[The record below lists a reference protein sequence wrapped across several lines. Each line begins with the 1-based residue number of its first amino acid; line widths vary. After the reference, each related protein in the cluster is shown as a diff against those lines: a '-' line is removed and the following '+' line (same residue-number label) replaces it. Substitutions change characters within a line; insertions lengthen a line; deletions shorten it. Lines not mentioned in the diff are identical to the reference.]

1 MNLDDIYRLLQNII
15 RLGTVAEVR
24 HKRPARVRVQTG
36 DLLTAWRPWVEL
48 RAGDTNTWNPP
59 TVGEQVVLLSPGG
72 DLASAIVLT
81 GVDQDAIPHP
91 SENSDETVTLYRDG
105 AREAYN
111 HATGALTITGIKS
124 LYVEAADSV
133 HFKTKKITL
142 DAPQSTSTGKHTV
155 EDLLSYLAGMAG
167 KNGKGNKTTITGDI
181 THVGG
186 DLSSNGV
193 VVHLHVHTGVQPG
206 GSNTGGPAQ

>member
-1 MNLDDIYRLLQNII
+1 MNPDDIYRLLQNLI

-24 HKRPARVRVQTG
+24 HTRPARVRVQTG
-36 DLLTAWRPWVEL
+36 DLLTTWLPWVEL
-48 RAGDTNTWNPP
+48 RAGATTTWNPP

-91 SENSDETVTLYRDG
+91 SGNSDETVTLYRDG

-111 HATGALTITGIKS
+111 HATGAMTITGINS
-124 LYVEAADSV
+124 LYVEAAESV
-133 HFKTKKITL
+133 HFKTQQITL

-167 KNGKGNKTTITGDI
+167 KDGKGNSTAITGDI
-181 THVGG
+181 THVSGN
-186 DLSSNGV
+186 LSSNGV

-206 GSNTGGPAQ
+206 GSNTGGPA